1 MNLVWILLG
10 FIIDSMGWL
19 SVDSVNWTQ
28 AGFDSVDLESLNRRF
43 NRYFVFKFFSLEPL
57 VSMGNYIF
65 FL

>member
-1 MNLVWILLG
+1 
-10 FIIDSMGWL
+10 MGWL